1 MKKNLFHITYFIL
14 SLIVIFV
21 MSCVYI
27 TQVWSAPPDGVIRQ
41 QEQIQRAEEERLR
54 QLEKRHKEMLEGK
67 SPEIMIEHPKSAE
80 EPTEDGVCVQVEVIL
95 FIGAT
100 LLSESDKGVLTNS
113 FVGRCLTMSQINEL
127 VRAVT
132 NLYVERG
139 YVTTRAIV
147 PVQDLGSRQL
157 EIRVIEGEVE
167 SIRLNEDSPQD
178 RRRVAVAFPGGLR
191 GKPLNLRDIEQGM
204 DQLNR
209 LPSSNAQLRIE
220 PGEKPGASRIVVV
233 DQPGKTWRF
242 RAGLDNSGQKSTG
255 ETKYTVSLDKDNL
268 LGLNDMITLNLSADA
283 RTLENMSRP
292 DSQSYS
298 GYYTLP
304 FGYWSMTASASVS
317 EYYAELEGGE
327 AEYQSSGRTAIYGL
341 GLNRVLHRNDD
352 SKTSAGVS
360 FNVKDIDN
368 YIENER
374 LVASS
379 YDLSV
384 LGVSLDHNRRFLDGA
399 LGLSGEYNIGLPVLG
414 ADADTTSDRSVPQHE
429 FHKLSFS
436 GSWMRPFAVV
446 EHPFTF
452 STRGTAQWT
461 PDTLYNSERLDLGS
475 RYTVRG
481 FQRDSLAGD
490 IGGYVRNEISTAI
503 LPRETMPDWLGSALG
518 ELQVYAGYDAGFIH
532 PDGDDEY
539 ERGVLQG
546 AALGLRTQG
555 GYLDS
560 DLCLSKALDAP
571 SFMNNRDWEF
581 YWVIN
586 SNF

>member
-1 MKKNLFHITYFIL
+1 MIKKFQFLFFTSIFCISNLIFIL
-14 SLIVIFV
+14 SVEHVF
-21 MSCVYI
+21 
-27 TQVWSAPPDGVIRQ
+27 SAPRDEVIRQ
-41 QEQIQRAEEERLR
+41 QEQIQRADEERQSQMER
-54 QLEKRHKEMLEGK
+54 THKEMLERK
-67 SPEIMIEHPKSAE
+67 PLEIEIEQPKPAVESSG
-80 EPTEDGVCVQVEVIL
+80 DGVCMHVENIL
-95 FIGAT
+95 FSGTT
-100 LLSESDKGVLTNS
+100 LLSKSDKSMLVAP
-113 FVGRCLTMSQINEL
+113 FIGRCLNMAQINEA

-132 NLYVERG
+132 NLYIERG
-139 YVTTRAIV
+139 YVTTRATV

-157 EIRVIEGEVE
+157 EIRIIEGGVE

-220 PGEKPGASRIVVV
+220 PGEKPGSSRIVVV

-242 RAGLDNSGQKSTG
+242 RIGLDNSGQKSTG
-255 ETKYTVSLDKDNL
+255 ETKSTVSLDKDNL
-268 LGLNDMITLNLSADA
+268 LGLNDMITLNLSTDA
-283 RTLENMSRP
+283 KSLENMSRP

-317 EYYAELEGGE
+317 DYYAELEGGG

-341 GLNRVLHRNDD
+341 GLDRVLHRNDD
-352 SKTSAGVS
+352 SKTSAGVF

-399 LGLSGEYNIGLPVLG
+399 LGLSGEYHIGLPVLG
-414 ADADTTSDRSVPQHE
+414 ADEDTTSDRSVPKHE
-429 FHKLSFS
+429 FHKLSLT
-436 GSWMRPFAVV
+436 GSWMRPFAIG

-490 IGGYVRNEISTAI
+490 SGGYVRNEISTAM
-503 LPRETMPDWLGSALG
+503 LPRETMPHWLGSALG
-518 ELQVYAGYDAGFIH
+518 ELHVYAGYDAGFIH
-532 PDGDDEY
+532 PDADDEY

-546 AALGLRTQG
+546 AAMGLRTQG

-560 DLCLSKALDAP
+560 DLCISKALDAP

-581 YWVIN
+581 YWEIN
-586 SNF
+586 SKF

>member
-1 MKKNLFHITYFIL
+1 M
-14 SLIVIFV
+14 
-21 MSCVYI
+21 
-27 TQVWSAPPDGVIRQ
+27 
-41 QEQIQRAEEERLR
+41 
-54 QLEKRHKEMLEGK
+54 EKAHKEMLERK
-67 SPEIMIEHPKSAE
+67 TLDVEIEQPK
-80 EPTEDGVCVQVEVIL
+80 PTVESSEDGVCLQVELIL
-95 FIGAT
+95 FTGAT
-100 LLSESDKGVLTNS
+100 LLSESDKSTLATP
-113 FVGRCLTMSQINEL
+113 FTGRCLNMEQINEA

-132 NLYVERG
+132 NLYIERG

-147 PVQDLGSRQL
+147 PVQDLRSRQL
-157 EIRVIEGEVE
+157 EIRIIEGEVE

-220 PGEKPGASRIVVV
+220 PGEKSGASRIVVV

-242 RAGLDNSGQKSTG
+242 RMGLDNSGQESTG

-268 LGLNDMITLNLSADA
+268 LGLNDMLTLNLNADA
-283 RTLENMSRP
+283 KTLKNMSRP

-317 EYYAELEGGE
+317 DYYAQLEGGG
-327 AEYQSSGRTAIYGL
+327 AEYKSSGSTVIYGL
-341 GLNRVLHRNDD
+341 GLDRVLHRDND

-384 LGVSLDHNRRFLDGA
+384 LGISLDHNRRFLDGA
-399 LGLSGEYNIGLPVLG
+399 LGLSGGYNVGLPVLG
-414 ADADTTSDRSVPQHE
+414 ADQDTTTDHSVPKHE
-429 FHKLSFS
+429 FHKLSLT
-436 GSWMRPFAVV
+436 GSWVRPFAVA

-452 STRGTAQWT
+452 TTKGTAQWS

-503 LPRETMPDWLGSALG
+503 LSRETMPGWLGSALG
-518 ELQVYAGYDAGFIH
+518 ELQVYAGYDVGFIH
-532 PDGDDEY
+532 HDEDDEY

-560 DLCLSKALDAP
+560 DLCLSKALTAP
-571 SFMNNRDWEF
+571 SFMNNRDWEL
-581 YWVIN
+581 YWVVN

>member
-1 MKKNLFHITYFIL
+1 MCCIFFIGVT
-14 SLIVIFV
+14 SVMCLIFIAPVF
-21 MSCVYI
+21 
-27 TQVWSAPPDGVIRQ
+27 SAPFDGVIRE
-41 QEQIQRAEEERLR
+41 QEQIQRAAEEQQRQMERA
-54 QLEKRHKEMLEGK
+54 HKEMLERK
-67 SPEIMIEHPKSAE
+67 TLDIEIEQPKQAVESAK
-80 EPTEDGVCVQVEVIL
+80 DGVCLQVERIL
-95 FIGAT
+95 FTGAT
-100 LLSESDKGVLTNS
+100 LLSESDKSMLATP
-113 FVGRCLTMSQINEL
+113 FTGRCLNMDQINEA

-132 NLYVERG
+132 NFYIERG

-157 EIRVIEGEVE
+157 EIRIIEGEVE

-209 LPSSNAQLRIE
+209 LPSSNAQFRIE

-242 RAGLDNSGQKSTG
+242 RMGLDNSGQKSTG
-255 ETKYTVSLDKDNL
+255 ETKYTVSADKDNL
-268 LGLNDMITLNLSADA
+268 LGLNDMITLNLNADA
-283 RTLENMSRP
+283 KTLKNMSRP
-292 DSQSYS
+292 DTQSYS

-317 EYYAELEGGE
+317 DYYAQLEGGG
-327 AEYQSSGRTAIYGL
+327 AEYQSSGSTTIYGL
-341 GLNRVLHRNDD
+341 GLDRVLHRDND
-352 SKTSAGVS
+352 SKTSAGLS

-384 LGVSLDHNRRFLDGA
+384 LGVSLDHNRHFLDGA
-399 LGLSGEYNIGLPVLG
+399 LGLGGEYNIGLPVLG
-414 ADADTTSDRSVPQHE
+414 ADQDTTSDRSVPKHE
-429 FHKLSFS
+429 FHKFS
-436 GSWMRPFAVV
+436 LTGSWVRPFAVA
-446 EHPFTF
+446 EQPFTF
-452 STRGTAQWT
+452 STRGTAQWS

-503 LPRETMPDWLGSALG
+503 LPRETMPDWLDSAFG
-518 ELQVYAGYDAGFIH
+518 ELHVYAGYDVGFIH
-532 PDGDDEY
+532 QDEDDEY

-546 AALGLRTQG
+546 AALGMRTQG

-571 SFMNNRDWEF
+571 SFMNNRDWEL
-581 YWVIN
+581 YWVVN

>member
-1 MKKNLFHITYFIL
+1 MKNNFSHYLCCIFFIGVTSVMCLF
-14 SLIVIFV
+14 
-21 MSCVYI
+21 YI
-27 TQVWSAPPDGVIRQ
+27 APVFSAPPDGVIRE
-41 QEQIQRAEEERLR
+41 QEQIQRAAEEQQRQMERA
-54 QLEKRHKEMLEGK
+54 HMEMLK
-67 SPEIMIEHPKSAE
+67 RKTLDIEIEQPKPTVESAK
-80 EPTEDGVCVQVEVIL
+80 DGVCLQVERIL
-95 FIGAT
+95 FTGAT
-100 LLSESDKGVLTNS
+100 LLSESDKSMLATP
-113 FVGRCLTMSQINEL
+113 FTGRCLNMDQINEA

-132 NLYVERG
+132 NLYIERG

-157 EIRVIEGEVE
+157 EIRIIEGEVE

-220 PGEKPGASRIVVV
+220 PGEKPGASRIMVV

-242 RAGLDNSGQKSTG
+242 RMGLDNSGQESTG
-255 ETKYTVSLDKDNL
+255 ETKYTVSADKDNL
-268 LGLNDMITLNLSADA
+268 LGLNDMITLNLNADA
-283 RTLENMSRP
+283 KTLKNMSRP
-292 DSQSYS
+292 DTQSYS

-317 EYYAELEGGE
+317 DYYAQLEGGG
-327 AEYQSSGRTAIYGL
+327 AEYQSSGSTTIYGL
-341 GLNRVLHRNDD
+341 GLDRVLHRDND
-352 SKTSAGVS
+352 SKTSAGLS

-384 LGVSLDHNRRFLDGA
+384 LGASLNHNRRFLDGA
-399 LGLSGEYNIGLPVLG
+399 LGLSGEYNIGLPVIG
-414 ADADTTSDRSVPQHE
+414 ADQDTTSDRSVPKHE
-429 FHKLSFS
+429 FHKLSLT
-436 GSWMRPFAVV
+436 GSWVRPFAVA
-446 EHPFTF
+446 EQPFTF
-452 STRGTAQWT
+452 STRGTAQWS

-481 FQRDSLAGD
+481 FQRESLAGD
-490 IGGYVRNEISTAI
+490 IGGYMRNEISTAV
-503 LPRETMPDWLGSALG
+503 LPRETMPDWLGSAFG
-518 ELQVYAGYDAGFIH
+518 ELQVYAGYDIGYIH
-532 PDGDDEY
+532 HDKDDEY
-539 ERGVLQG
+539 EGGSLQG
-546 AALGLRTQG
+546 AAMGLRTQG

-571 SFMNNRDWEF
+571 SFMNNRDWEL
-581 YWVIN
+581 YWVVN